1 MGAIADRRPSGGLRL
16 LVVSLAL
23 AALFALGA
31 PGQADAAP
39 GKGKGKVRK
48 GFPTGSLVLRI
59 GGLPRGERGVV
70 TLVGPRQSRRS
81 RKRFHRRITRLG
93 KVRLRGL
100 RTGRYRLKVSKVS
113 LRRRHGTVR
122 RGASAFPTR
131 RRLRVKVKRRKVSRV
146 NVGYGTIRNPAV
158 RALRGRVVRVVGSP
172 RKPRRLVLR
181 TSQDYRRGTLLTS
194 RPKGRLS
201 RGLFARVVS
210 VRRRGRLTILRLKP
224 ASIYDA
230 VPNARFRTRLQVQPS
245 ASVSLVSCEGGG
257 LGGVTPYVRITD
269 VWTDGGWTTSNVW
282 PFGEVKTG
290 ARLDLDFDVR
300 AGVEIS
306 AEARVSCSLELPG
319 LTVQGFPAGI
329 PLYGSINPFLTG
341 TVGGGARMKAEG
353 KVRVDTGA
361 QISGIPPG
369 AWPTVSFGSPEFSF
383 SDEVFADVGLGF
395 GINSEAGLGVAGAA
409 NLHVAVGN
417 SLDFGV
423 GGGLCKWDL
432 RLGTFSAGG
441 ELGRWKIST
450 PTSPPLYSQNLWQV
464 PCGPPPLSTPLDRA
478 KMSWDTD
485 ADIDLYAWDED
496 GNLTYFGETDGIDDA
511 ELVED
516 IIPSE
521 GEDDHDP
528 EVFRETGD
536 PGRRYTFG
544 VCLYSGDATDVTL
557 EVPSVPDPRGPTRSF
572 DVSLD
577 DVGDGEVVTTSPEG
591 DGYDPSSGWCRSA
604 EE

>member
-1 MGAIADRRPSGGLRL
+1 MGVGDDKQQGSAFRL
-16 LVVSLAL
+16 FTASLAL
-23 AALFALGA
+23 GVLLAFSAH
-31 PGQADAAP
+31 GQAAAAP
-39 GKGKGKVRK
+39 GKAEGKARK

-59 GGLPRGERGVV
+59 AGLPRGERGVV
-70 TLVGPRQSRRS
+70 TIVGPRQSRRS
-81 RKRFHRRITRLG
+81 QKRFRRRITRLG

-100 RTGRYRLKVSKVS
+100 RTGRYRLKVSKVE
-113 LRRRHGTVR
+113 LRRWHGTVR

-131 RRLRVKVKRRKVSRV
+131 KRLRVKVKRRKVSRV
-146 NVGYGTIRNPAV
+146 NARYGTIRNPAV

-172 RKPRRLVLR
+172 RKPRQLVLR
-181 TSQDYRRGTLLTS
+181 TGQRYRRGMLLTA

-201 RGLFARVVS
+201 RGLLARVVA
-210 VRRRGRLTILRLKP
+210 VKHRGRLTILRLKP
-224 ASIYDA
+224 ASIYEA
-230 VPNARFRTRLQVQPS
+230 VPNARFRTRLRIRPS
-245 ASVSLVSCEGGG
+245 ASASLVSCEGGG
-257 LGGVTPYVRITD
+257 LGGVTPYVRVTD

-290 ARLDLDFDVR
+290 ARLNLDFDVR
-300 AGVEIS
+300 AGVEIN
-306 AEARVSCSLELPG
+306 AEARITCSLELPG

-395 GINSEAGLGVAGAA
+395 GVNSEAGLGVAGAA

-423 GGGLCKWDL
+423 GDGLCRWDL
-432 RLGTFSAGG
+432 RLGTFSAAG

-450 PTSPPLYSQNLWQV
+450 PTSPPLYDQNLWQT

-478 KMSWDTD
+478 KMSWGTD

-496 GNLTYFGETDGIDDA
+496 GNLAYWVEREGIDSA

-516 IIPSE
+516 VIPSE
-521 GEDDHDP
+521 GEDSHDP

-544 VCLYSGDATDVTL
+544 VCLFRGDETDVTL

-572 DVSLD
+572 PVSLD
-577 DVGDGEVVTTSPEG
+577 YVGDGEVVTTSPEG
-591 DGYDPSSGWCRSA
+591 EGYTPPSGWCRSVA
-604 EE
+604 E